1 MRGLFPSIQGKM
13 TKISQNIDKNGMFPS
28 IQGKISQNIDKKG
41 LSPSIPPL
49 YKVKSPKILMNRIVP
64 LYVYNVKSPTIL
76 MKRVVPL

>member
-28 IQGKISQNIDKKG
+28 IQGKISQNIDKKDC
-41 LSPSIPPL
+41 PPL
-49 YKVKSPKILMNRIVP
+49 YKVKSPRILINRIVP

-76 MKRVVPL
+76 MKRVVPLYSR